1 MSTVDYILDLLYP
14 PTCLVCG
21 ELQVPGTKVPLC
33 RSCQQKWEELR
44 RSTCPLC
51 KQPQTLCQ
59 CVPPLLSDLARNV
72 ACVHLV
78 PYEQN
83 SVAGRLLL
91 TAKDERLPRL
101 TNFFADELQA
111 VLAVRDIPSNSDK
124 PVLTYL
130 PRSRDRAFEKG
141 VDPSKAL
148 AKALGER
155 IGIEMTECF
164 ARRNAP
170 PQKEMGVTERL
181 RSARRTYR
189 LRKRCPSL
197 EGATVLLVDDI
208 LTTGATMLAGVE
220 LLSAAGAKKICCIT
234 VGHSI
239 EKIEKG
245 KNHRNS

>member
-1 MSTVDYILDLLYP
+1 MSTMDYVLDLLYP

-21 ELQVPGTKVPLC
+21 ELQVPDAKVPLC

-44 RSTCPLC
+44 RSACPQC
-51 KQPQTLCQ
+51 KQPQTLCR
-59 CVPPLLSDLARNV
+59 CLPPLLGQLARNV
-72 ACVHLV
+72 ECVHLV

-83 SVAGRLLL
+83 SVAGRLIL

-101 TNFFADELQA
+101 TDYFADELQA
-111 VLAVRDIPSNSDK
+111 VLAVRDIPKESDK
-124 PVLTYL
+124 LILTYL
-130 PRSRDRAFEKG
+130 PRSRDRALEKG

-148 AKALGER
+148 AQALGER
-155 IGIEMTECF
+155 IGIPMTNCF

-170 PQKEMGVTERL
+170 QQKEMSSTERL
-181 RSARRTYR
+181 CSARRTYR
-189 LRKRCPSL
+189 LRKGCPSVA
-197 EGATVLLVDDI
+197 GATVLLVDDI

-239 EKIEKG
+239 EKSDKG
-245 KNHRNS
+245 KNRRNS